1 MPDDTVPETI
11 GPYRIARQ
19 LGRRRT
25 ATTYQATAPE
35 GRTVT
40 VELMSRGLAADPA
53 ALERFNGEVEK
64 LAAIE
69 HPNLLRVLASGTDAD
84 RVYLVQEAWDCPV
97 LGDVLRERRPTVPE
111 SLTAFKGILKG
122 LGQLHQRGIVH
133 RDVNP
138 TTVLVSPD
146 LSQVKLTGFGLGK
159 TDTLVGT
166 TGTLSTGEV
175 SLANLYYLSP
185 EQAEGKPADARSDL
199 YSAGVLFHQLLTGRA
214 PTAKFG
220 LPSQLNPELPPE
232 VDTLVLKC
240 LARRPEDRYSN
251 VPHLLG
257 DLLRLEETLRLRLLS
272 HFQGIS
278 RSTSRL
284 LGQTPGVPVAPSVPG
299 VPGAPEEGAKK
310 KSSAL
315 LWAGLALA
323 VVVAVVVFLV
333 LRH

>member
-1 MPDDTVPETI
+1 M
-11 GPYRIARQ
+11 
-19 LGRRRT
+19 
-25 ATTYQATAPE
+25 
-35 GRTVT
+35 T
-40 VELMSRGLAADPA
+40 VEMMARALVADPQA
-53 ALERFNGEVEK
+53 RERFDGEVEK

-69 HPNLLRVLASGTDAD
+69 HPNLLRVLTSGEDAG
-84 RVYLVQEAWDCPV
+84 RIYLVQEAWDCPM
-97 LGDVLRERRPTVPE
+97 LGDLLRERRPTVPE
-111 SLTAFKGILKG
+111 SLAAFKGMLKG

-159 TDTLVGT
+159 TDALAGT

-185 EQAEGKPADARSDL
+185 EQAEGRPADARSDL

-272 HFQGIS
+272 HIQGIS

-284 LGQTPGVPVAPSVPG
+284 LGQTPGAPGAS
-299 VPGAPEEGAKK
+299 GAPEEGPKK

-315 LWAGLALA
+315 LWGGLALA
-323 VVVAVVVFLV
+323 VVVVAVVLFLL

>member
-1 MPDDTVPETI
+1 MSDETVPETI
-11 GPYRIARQ
+11 GPYRIARPPAGQ
-19 LGRRRT
+19 PGSPPGRRRAAT
-25 ATTYQATAPE
+25 AYQATAAD
-35 GRTVT
+35 GRAVT
-40 VELMSRGLAADPA
+40 VEVMSRALAANPEA
-53 ALERFNGEVEK
+53 VERFHREVEK
-64 LAAIE
+64 LSSLD
-69 HPNLLRVLASGTDAD
+69 HPNLLRVLTSGEDPGTG
-84 RVYLVQEAWDCPV
+84 RLYLAHAVF
-97 LGDVLRERRPTVPE
+97 R
-111 SLTAFKGILKG
+111 GILKG

-133 RDVNP
+133 RDLNP
-138 TTVLVSPD
+138 TTVLLSPD

-159 TDTLVGT
+159 ADAPGGT

-185 EQAEGKPADARSDL
+185 EQTEGKPADARSDL

-214 PTAKFG
+214 PSAKFS

-272 HFQGIS
+272 QIQGIS

-284 LGQTPGVPVAPSVPG
+284 LGKDGGQ
-299 VPGAPEEGAKK
+299 EEGTQK

-315 LWAGLALA
+315 LWGGLA
-323 VVVAVVVFLV
+323 VAVVLVALV
-333 LRH
+333 LFLLLRH